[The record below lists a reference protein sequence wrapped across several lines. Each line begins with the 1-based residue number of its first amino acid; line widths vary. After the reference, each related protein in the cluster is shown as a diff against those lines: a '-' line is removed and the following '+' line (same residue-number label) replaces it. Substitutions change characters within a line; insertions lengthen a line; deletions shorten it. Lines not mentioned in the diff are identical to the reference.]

1 MPRHEFQ
8 PGKLIAGLFL
18 TAAGALYL
26 GDALGS
32 WQLPWFTVLPM
43 VTAGLFLAG
52 AAGTATY
59 AIRRRQRPHVTDSG
73 SVKGVR
79 GTP

>member
-32 WQLPWFTVLPM
+32 WELPWFTVIPV
-43 VTAGLFLAG
+43 VTAGLLLA
-52 AAGTATY
+52 AMTGTATY
-59 AIRRRQRPHVTDSG
+59 AIRRRRRSHVTDSG
-73 SVKGVR
+73 SR
-79 GTP
+79 

>member
-32 WQLPWFTVLPM
+32 WELPWFTVIP
-43 VTAGLFLAG
+43 VVAAGLLLA
-52 AAGTATY
+52 AVAGTATY
-59 AIRRRQRPHVTDSG
+59 AIRHRQRPHVTDSG
-73 SVKGVR
+73 SR
-79 GTP
+79 

>member
-1 MPRHEFQ
+1 MPPHEFQ

-32 WQLPWFTVLPM
+32 WELPWFTVIP
-43 VTAGLFLAG
+43 VVAAGLFLAG
-52 AAGTATY
+52 VAGTATY
-59 AIRRRQRPHVTDSG
+59 AIRRRQRPHTKD
-73 SVKGVR
+73 
-79 GTP
+79 PM

>member
-1 MPRHEFQ
+1 MPRHDFQ

-26 GDALGS
+26 GAALGG
-32 WQLPWFTVLPM
+32 WEVEWFAVIPLVTV
-43 VTAGLFLAG
+43 GLVLAG

-59 AIRRRQRPHVTDSG
+59 AIRRRQRPHPTDS
-73 SVKGVR
+73 SS
-79 GTP
+79 P